1 MSQLSPRRV
10 GETCQVSGGEPMTYY
25 IILVMGICFVAIYS
39 FVALNSNRFG
49 MKMLLSKLLI
59 VDE

>member
-1 MSQLSPRRV
+1 
-10 GETCQVSGGEPMTYY
+10 MTYY